1 MCSSDLS
8 FLPLLSFSHPLI
20 LLFEWSSFATSRR
33 SPVWFAQALQAHST
47 TTTRSI
53 SLPNCSVERTP
64 PLMSF
69 TSALRTSSA
78 LLCKEALGN
87 GNPNPLWTGFYCS
100 LKCDFRCRYRR
111 WPMREEENSL
121 TAEAH
126 FVLVF
131 WVMQLRASLVGFV
144 LIALISIVA
153 AWGSDRSE
161 ERRVGKEC

>member
-1 MCSSDLS
+1 MSDTHS

-111 WPMREEENSL
+111 WANEGGGKFFNGVSAL
-121 TAEAH
+121 CSGLLGDA
-126 FVLVF
+126 
-131 WVMQLRASLVGFV
+131 ASCEPCGLCVDRLDQHCCCVGQ
-144 LIALISIVA
+144 
-153 AWGSDRSE
+153 
-161 ERRVGKEC
+161 